1 MYSSASIR
9 ERYREV
15 LLACIV
21 SLVAL
26 LLPERAD
33 AQTLFHRG
41 PPLNR
46 FVHRN
51 SLAVRYNPL
60 GLIYDG
66 RFAYRRRLYRSD
78 STALRDNFVSIGVA
92 PGASPAFGR
101 VGVVAEV
108 QPLSVL
114 TLYVLYEAV
123 MYFGALDH
131 LQSFASASSD
141 FSDGSLDAGDEYV
154 TFGSQLM
161 FGANVQLKVGDF
173 VLRTQF
179 KLIRGNLDLRNGD
192 RTYYD
197 PFYDVLAPD
206 RGWFLTNDAD
216 ALYQP
221 SFGLVAGLRYSATR
235 PFYQA
240 RHFDPA
246 EAQGPDHRLHRVG
259 PLVGWAI
266 RQRDGDPLN
275 LLVFAAAQ
283 WWVVHR
289 YRTGAESP
297 AALPMLAAGVQAT
310 GDLIPID

>member
-1 MYSSASIR
+1 MYSSPVMN
-9 ERYREV
+9 ERYRDF
-15 LLACIV
+15 LLGCIV
-21 SLVAL
+21 AL
-26 LLPERAD
+26 GIAAVPGGAD

-41 PPLNR
+41 PPANR

-66 RFAYRRRLYRSD
+66 RFAYRRRLYENE

-131 LQSFASASSD
+131 LQSFPSASSD
-141 FSDGSLDAGDEYV
+141 FSDDTLDDGDEYV
-154 TFGSQLM
+154 TFGSQLIL
-161 FGANVQLKVGDF
+161 GANVQLKVDDF

-179 KLIRGNLDLRNGD
+179 KLIRGNMALNDGD

-206 RGWFLTNDAD
+206 RGWFVTNDAD
-216 ALYQP
+216 VLYQP
-221 SFGLVAGLRYSATR
+221 AFGLVAGVRYTATR
-235 PFYQA
+235 PFYRA
-240 RHFDPA
+240 HHFAPG
-246 EAQGPDHRLHRVG
+246 ETQGDDHRMHRVG

-266 RQRDGDPLN
+266 RQRDGDSLN

-289 YRTGAESP
+289 YRAGEESS
-297 AALPMLAAGVQAT
+297 AGLPMLAAGVQAT